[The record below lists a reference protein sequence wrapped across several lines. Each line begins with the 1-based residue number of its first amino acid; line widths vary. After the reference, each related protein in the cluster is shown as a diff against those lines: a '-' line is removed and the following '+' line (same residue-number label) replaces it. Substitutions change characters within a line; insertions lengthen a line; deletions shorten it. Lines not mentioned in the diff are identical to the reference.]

1 MRRPDPDEL
10 KFAML
15 AFIVYA
21 PMAYFTVCG
30 LFALLGG

>member
-1 MRRPDPDEL
+1 MRRPDKDEL

-21 PMAYFTVCG
+21 PMAYYAVRG
-30 LFALLGG
+30 LVAILS